1 MGIESSETTVV
12 MDAGEIN
19 STLVRMAHQILE
31 QNHGADNLALVGI
44 VTRGDLLA
52 SRLARIIHD
61 IEGKNVP
68 VGSVDISFYR
78 DDRPRTQNP
87 QFRGADILF
96 NLEGKHVV
104 LVDDVLFTGR
114 TVRAALDALSS
125 IGRADRIS
133 LAVLVDRGHRE
144 LPIRADYVGK
154 NGPSSRA
161 ERVRVHLNGVD
172 GEDCVLITR
181 VDPDSHIG
189 SDPLARQSF

>member
-1 MGIESSETTVV
+1 MSTSSADTTVV
-12 MDAGEIN
+12 MDADEIQ

-31 QNHGADNLALVGI
+31 QNRGAENLALVGI

-52 SRLARIIHD
+52 SRLARIIRE
-61 IEGKNVP
+61 IEGVSVP

-78 DDRPRTQNP
+78 DDRPRTENP

-96 NLEGKHVV
+96 SLQGKNVV

-114 TVRAALDALSS
+114 TVRAALDALCDM
-125 IGRADRIS
+125 GRADRIS

-144 LPIRADYVGK
+144 VPIRADYVGK
-154 NGPSSRA
+154 NVPSARN
-161 ERVRVHLNGVD
+161 ERVRLHLKGVD

-181 VDPDSHIG
+181 VEDGKHIG
-189 SDPLARQSF
+189 SDPLSR